1 MALRTSTGH
10 KNRLLGEQGVDT
22 GANGFRGVYK
32 NCVIDLYSGTQPAT
46 ADSAVTGTFLGRIT
60 LSSGAFTEGTATNG
74 LQWDAPASGTI
85 SKPAGA
91 TWSGNAVATGTI
103 GWFRCR
109 GNAVDD
115 GTSSTTLPRFDG
127 SVGVSTGDLRLTV
140 TAVDAGTPIVIQSA
154 QFALA

>member
-22 GANGFRGVYK
+22 GANGFRGIYK
-32 NCVIDLYSGTQPAT
+32 GCVIDLYSGTQPST

-60 LSSGAFTEGTATNG
+60 LGGGAFTDGSQTNG
-74 LQWDAPASGTI
+74 LVWDAPANGTI
-85 SKPAGA
+85 SKPTAANWQG
-91 TWSGNAVATGTI
+91 SGVAAGTI

-109 GNAVDD
+109 GNAADD
-115 GTSSTTLPRFDG
+115 GSASTTLPRFDG

-140 TAVDAGTPIVIQSA
+140 VTVDVATPIVIQNA
-154 QFALA
+154 VFALA